1 MEKKTKQPEKVGS
14 VASKSTQLTIGSE
27 GITSAD
33 HQTKVVHAPAE
44 KLPPN
49 FIIHHDT
56 QSGYDRTARQ
66 TLGWFLNHWPGRRRR
81 ALLTFLLKT
90 NQTYNEFSAFVLVNE
105 RSITFRATAE
115 EVYNDALNW
124 DMERPSYV
132 RIWRS
137 NKLTHYVCA
146 PECSIYS
153 DYDGDLWEDN
163 GRLKQE
169 VKDKAIRELKA
180 ELLVGKETTN
190 V

>member
-1 MEKKTKQPEKVGS
+1 MEKKTKQPEKADS
-14 VASKSTQLTIGSE
+14 AAEQSTQSTSGSE
-27 GITSAD
+27 GLPNAD
-33 HQTKVVHAPAE
+33 HQPEGAQAPAE

-49 FIIHHDT
+49 YIIHHGT
-56 QSGYDRTARQ
+56 QSGYDRTARH
-66 TLGWFLNHWPGRRRR
+66 TLSWFLNRWPKRRRR
-81 ALLTFLLKT
+81 ALLRFLLKT

-124 DMERPSYV
+124 DLERPSYV

-137 NKLTHYVCA
+137 NKITHYVCA
-146 PECSIYS
+146 PECGIYG
-153 DYDGDLWEDN
+153 DYDGDLWDDN

-169 VKDKAIRELKA
+169 VKDLAISELKA
-180 ELLVGKETTN
+180 ELLVGNENAN